1 MGSIEQGGA
10 IATSS
15 GKVLESTV
23 EAVVCAKGLIKVTY
37 PQWVKNKEQYG
48 RELLIKNVPYTSIY
62 THESKTEFLLIS
74 DKYKVNAR
82 IECKWQ
88 QAAGSVDE
96 KFPYMFFNY
105 TQQVSE
111 PLVIIL
117 LDGGGAKKG
126 AVNWIKGMCAK
137 FNVEQSKT
145 TQRRL
150 EIMSMMDFMRWVNW
164 VFKTSQ

>member
-1 MGSIEQGGA
+1 MSAMEQGGA

-23 EAVVCAKGLIKVTY
+23 EAVISAKGLKIVNYLK
-37 PQWVKNKEQYG
+37 WIKNKGAYG
-48 RELLIKNVPYTSIY
+48 EELLIKNMPFTSIY
-62 THESKTEFLLIS
+62 KHESKTEFLLRS
-74 DKYKVNAR
+74 KKYQITAR

-96 KFPYMFFNY
+96 KFPYLFFNY
-105 TQQVSE
+105 ARQVNE

-126 AVNWIKGMCAK
+126 AVTWLKGACAQ
-137 FNVEQSKT
+137 FNLEQKLT
-145 TQRRL
+145 TKRRL
-150 EIMSMMDFMRWVNW
+150 EIMNMMDFMRWVNL
-164 VFKTSQ
+164 VFKTSG